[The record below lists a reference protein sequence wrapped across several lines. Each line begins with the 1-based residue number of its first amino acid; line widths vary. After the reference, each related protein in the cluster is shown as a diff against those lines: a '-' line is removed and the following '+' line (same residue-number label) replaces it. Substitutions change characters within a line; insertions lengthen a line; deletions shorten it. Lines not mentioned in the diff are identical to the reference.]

1 MSKKKEGSTFFGGQA
16 DPMGA
21 CLDLRTVLCE
31 LHFLTAKKNMVE
43 RMHKLIFVIVC
54 GLVAGAATVKSARL
68 RTESGVTL
76 YLNSGLKRSFASSME
91 AMKMGINLQTKVG
104 HHPTL
109 EECHRNCE
117 RSKGCGDGGVC
128 LCGCCGEGDGCFC
141 YSCGPLGMPIHDFS
155 QHKADALDEPETCK
169 GSKAMC
175 GDSVFDQADREAKK
189 MKEEA
194 LKKKIA
200 DAVEKERIQE
210 EKGKRLAKEE
220 EAEKKKNEQLKK
232 RAAQVA
238 KFTSAG
244 EEGHKSELK
253 ELEKKNSDTLAL
265 LNTCKSNLENA
276 KQELQMKEETA
287 QQKQD
292 EITQLEAEVKDLKE
306 RMAKREADSEK
317 LKTDLKASVGK
328 NNAQKVK
335 DMKENGLKKN

>member
-1 MSKKKEGSTFFGGQA
+1 
-16 DPMGA
+16 
-21 CLDLRTVLCE
+21 
-31 LHFLTAKKNMVE
+31 
-43 RMHKLIFVIVC
+43 
-54 GLVAGAATVKSARL
+54 
-68 RTESGVTL
+68 
-76 YLNSGLKRSFASSME
+76 
-91 AMKMGINLQTKVG
+91 
-104 HHPTL
+104 
-109 EECHRNCE
+109 
-117 RSKGCGDGGVC
+117 
-128 LCGCCGEGDGCFC
+128 
-141 YSCGPLGMPIHDFS
+141 
-155 QHKADALDEPETCK
+155 
-169 GSKAMC
+169 MC

-244 EEGHKSELK
+244 EEGHKNELK
-253 ELEKKNSDTLAL
+253 EIEKKESDTLAM
-265 LNTCKSNLENA
+265 LNTCKSNLNNA

-287 QQKQD
+287 QQKRD

-306 RMAKREADSEK
+306 RMAKREAEGEK